1 MQKALIRKIQN
12 GRVTL
17 VELNAAGA
25 VQVGLASNDL
35 ASVGCPNNA
44 SGCVDIYA
52 VSIPGVV
59 PATYLSWFQAVAA
72 ARNSLKRLA
81 TNQEW
86 QAAAL
91 GTPDTGGSD
100 NGTTTCNTDD
110 LGPGFSLTGARWEC
124 VSDVGAFDMVGNA
137 WERVADWSD
146 VARGCENFSP
156 DLGSDLSC
164 FGDGAPGSGGS
175 HLPGTVKRGGQS
187 ATGFLNGGGT
197 EAGVFAVDTHNP
209 PSLTGPGPFPGPG
222 PGGFRAVR

>member
-1 MQKALIRKIQN
+1 
-12 GRVTL
+12 VTL
-17 VELNAAGA
+17 ADLNAAGA
-25 VQVGLASNDL
+25 VQVGLVSNDL
-35 ASVGCPNNA
+35 ASAGCPNNA

-52 VSIPGVV
+52 VSIPGVL
-59 PATYLSWFQAVAA
+59 PSTYLSWFQAVAA

-100 NGTTTCNTDD
+100 NGTTTCNTDN
-110 LGPGFSLTGARWEC
+110 LGPGFSLTGSRSDC

-146 VARGCENFSP
+146 HPTGCENFSP

-164 FGDGAPGSGGS
+164 FGDGATGSGGS
-175 HLPGTVKRGGQS
+175 HLPAALMRGGQS
-187 ATGFLNGGGT
+187 ADGFLSGGGS
-197 EAGVFAVDTHNP
+197 EAGVFAVAHHP
-209 PSLTGPGPFPGPG
+209 PGLTGPGPNPGPG
-222 PGGFRAVR
+222 PGSFRAVR